1 MLFGIFYRHLANVI
15 AENGGQAFQ
24 EEDSRHHL
32 ATATIYSFYKGL
44 PGDSTNQ
51 EDSASIYSKREQI
64 WLTSITY
71 SSLILVPKLISGY
84 RLPDA
89 WTDMEQKRRTRNE
102 ETAGLH
108 FFTFV
113 FKIGPK
119 KVEDTLN
126 HQSPALPQQK
136 SNV

>member
-1 MLFGIFYRHLANVI
+1 MVNFKCAVWDILSSS
-15 AENGGQAFQ
+15 GQCYWGKWWTGVPRRGF
-24 EEDSRHHL
+24 S
-32 ATATIYSFYKGL
+32 TSSGYSNDL
-44 PGDSTNQ
+44 LILQRTSGDFTNQ
-51 EDSASIYSKREQI
+51 EDSGSIYSKREQI

-71 SSLILVPKLISGY
+71 SSRILVPKLISGY

-113 FKIGPK
+113 FK
-119 KVEDTLN
+119 
-126 HQSPALPQQK
+126 
-136 SNV
+136 